1 MLQSINATISTANS
15 AVTLFTTASGHETLV
30 VGTRIYGGTN
40 GATVTLT
47 KNDGTNDVFT
57 EKYTVGAGD
66 VLGIDAKSAFPA
78 GYLLKAQADATGIQ
92 IDVCADDVE
101 VA

>member
-1 MLQSINATISTANS
+1 MLQSFNATLAANTA
-15 AVTLFTTASGHETLV
+15 ATLFTTASGHEKLV
-30 VGTRIYGGTN
+30 VGARIYGGAN
-40 GATVTLT
+40 GGTVTLT

-66 VLGIDAKSAFPA
+66 MLGLDCKSAFPA
-78 GYLLKAQADATGIQ
+78 GYLWKALSDTAGVQ

-101 VA
+101 V